1 MKHQHS
7 LPGDPTAAKM
17 NLISEED
24 HTGFLDKVTFE

>member
-1 MKHQHS
+1 MKQQHS
-7 LPGDPTAAKM
+7 LPGDPAAAKT